1 MQELTTP
8 LEATSEQLQ
17 AVTDLLLGKTAEKPT
32 PETVNQAT
40 EEVQTEEPATPDPVE
55 PEKEIIDY
63 EKEIPLST
71 GEKVKLGALKDAYQ
85 AQHTKTLEMTERE
98 NRLMRQQDEI
108 ERLAAHMGSLPPELV
123 AKSQAEI
130 QQQLQREHHLML
142 EAIPAWKD
150 KGQFDLGRGAIHALA
165 TEYGA
170 EKLVSQVT
178 DHRIVKMLN
187 DFAQLKAAIKASGAA
202 IKPLRS
208 SEPSA
213 KVQPIRGASQEVDS
227 LINRAK
233 ASKSQSDQV
242 AAINALFRSK

>member
-8 LEATSEQLQ
+8 SEATTDQIQSIS
-17 AVTDLLLGKTAEKPT
+17 DLLLGKTAEKPQT
-32 PETVNQAT
+32 EPVSPST
-40 EEVQTEEPATPDPVE
+40 EEVQAEEPAKPDPVE
-55 PEKEIIDY
+55 PEKEEIDY

-98 NRLMRQQDEI
+98 NKLMRQQDEI
-108 ERLAAHMGSLPPELV
+108 ERLASHLNTMPPELIGK
-123 AKSQAEI
+123 AQADI
-130 QQQLQREHHLML
+130 QQTLQREHHLML

-150 KGQFDLGRGAIHALA
+150 KTQFDLGRGAIHELA
-165 TEYGA
+165 SEYGA
-170 EKLVSQVT
+170 EKLVAGVS

-187 DFAQLKAAIKASGAA
+187 DFAQLKAAIKASGAV

-208 SEPSA
+208 KEPA
-213 KVQPIRGASQEVDS
+213 GKVQPIRSAGQEVDS